1 MITYDV
7 VSASLKHIKNAN
19 KIEGVTNSSN
29 WYISLELEDP
39 DDFYATAGQYIIMDT
54 SKTHRAFEAWKEL
67 FKAKC
72 LGEDEKFDKTKD
84 YTLTTENIDNPKMK
98 QIKGVVFM
106 SKALPQPMVRKYTST
121 VKDSKGNPIHNPGDW
136 IVGRNGKIKLYTT
149 VSICCRMQRTTGAD
163 GETAYDWAP
172 GEDPET
178 VMGQQIASFL
188 YPLEE
193 AGIETKAKAKVD
205 NPEPEPEPEDDG
217 EADDDE

>member
-29 WYISLELEDP
+29 WYVSLELEDP

-54 SKTHRAFEAWKEL
+54 PKTHRAFEAWKNL
-67 FKAKC
+67 FKAKH
-72 LGEDEKFDKTKD
+72 LGEGEKLDKTKD
-84 YTLTTENIDNPKMK
+84 YTIQADDIENPKMK

-106 SKALPQPMVRKYTST
+106 SKVLPQPMVRKYTSA
-121 VKDSKGNPIHNPGDW
+121 VKDSNGNVLHKPGDW

-149 VSICCRMQRTTGAD
+149 VSICCRMQRTTGED
-163 GETAYDWAP
+163 GETAYNWAP

-193 AGIETKAKAKVD
+193 AGIEAKAKANVD
-205 NPEPEPEPEDDG
+205 EVPPKPEETADN
-217 EADDDE
+217 EADDEE

>member
-19 KIEGVTNSSN
+19 KIEGVTNSSS
-29 WYISLELEDP
+29 WYVSLELEDP

-84 YTLTTENIDNPKMK
+84 YTLTAENIDNPKMK

-106 SKALPQPMVRKYTST
+106 SKVLPQPMVRKYTSI
-121 VKDSKGNPIHNPGDW
+121 VKNSKGEPIHKPGDW

-149 VSICCRMQRTTGAD
+149 VSICCRMQRTTGED
-163 GETAYDWAP
+163 GETTYDWAP
-172 GEDPET
+172 GEDPDT

-205 NPEPEPEPEDDG
+205 TPKPEPETEDDS
-217 EADDDE
+217 EADDEE

>member
-7 VSASLKHIKNAN
+7 VSASLKRIKNAN

-84 YTLTTENIDNPKMK
+84 YTLTADDIDNPKMK

-106 SKALPQPMVRKYTST
+106 SKVLPQPMVRKYTSA
-121 VKDSKGNPIHNPGDW
+121 VKDSQGNVLHKPGDW

-149 VSICCRMQRTTGAD
+149 VSICCRMQRTTGED
-163 GETAYDWAP
+163 GETEYDWAP

-193 AGIETKAKAKVD
+193 AGIEAKAKANVD
-205 NPEPEPEPEDDG
+205 EIPPKPEDTADD
-217 EADDDE
+217 EADDEE

>member
-19 KIEGVTNSSN
+19 KIEGVANSSN

-84 YTLTTENIDNPKMK
+84 YTLTAENIDNPKMK

-106 SKALPQPMVRKYTST
+106 SKVLPQPMVRKYTSN
-121 VKDSKGNPIHNPGDW
+121 VKDSQGNVVHKSGDW

-149 VSICCRMQRTTGAD
+149 VSICCRMQRTTGED
-163 GETAYDWAP
+163 GETTYDWAP
-172 GEDPET
+172 GEDPDT

-193 AGIETKAKAKVD
+193 AGIEEKAKAKVD
-205 NPEPEPEPEDDG
+205 TPEPEPEDDG

>member
-7 VSASLKHIKNAN
+7 VSASLKRIKNAN

-54 SKTHRAFEAWKEL
+54 SKTHRTFEAWKEL

-84 YTLTTENIDNPKMK
+84 YTLTAENIDNPKMK

-106 SKALPQPMVRKYTST
+106 SKVLPQPMVRKYTST
-121 VKDSKGNPIHNPGDW
+121 VKDSKGNVIHKPGDW
-136 IVGRNGKIKLYTT
+136 IVGRNGKIKMYTT
-149 VSICCRMQRTTGAD
+149 VSICCRMQRTTGED

-172 GEDPET
+172 GEDPDT

-205 NPEPEPEPEDDG
+205 TPEPEPEPDSDD
-217 EADDDE
+217 EADDEE

>member
-54 SKTHRAFEAWKEL
+54 SKTHRAFGAWKEL

-84 YTLTTENIDNPKMK
+84 YTLTAENIDNPKMK

-106 SKALPQPMVRKYTST
+106 SKVLPQPMVRKYTST
-121 VKDSKGNPIHNPGDW
+121 VKDSKGNAIHKPGDW

-149 VSICCRMQRTTGAD
+149 VSICCRMQRTTGED
-163 GETAYDWAP
+163 GETEYNWAP

-193 AGIETKAKAKVD
+193 AGIEAKAKAKVD
-205 NPEPEPEPEDDG
+205 TPETKPEPEDDG
-217 EADDDE
+217 EADDEE

>member
-84 YTLTTENIDNPKMK
+84 YTLTAENIDNPKMK

-121 VKDSKGNPIHNPGDW
+121 VKNSKGEPIHKPGDW
-136 IVGRNGKIKLYTT
+136 IVGRNGKIKMYTT
-149 VSICCRMQRTTGAD
+149 VSICCRMQRTTGED
-163 GETAYDWAP
+163 GETTYNWAP
-172 GEDPET
+172 GEDPDT
-178 VMGQQIASFL
+178 VMSQQIASFL

-193 AGIETKAKAKVD
+193 AGIEAKAKAKVD
-205 NPEPEPEPEDDG
+205 TPEPEPEPDNDD
-217 EADDDE
+217 EADDEE

>member
-84 YTLTTENIDNPKMK
+84 YTLTAENIDNPKMK

-121 VKDSKGNPIHNPGDW
+121 VKDSKGNVIHKPGDW
-136 IVGRNGKIKLYTT
+136 IVGRNGKIKMYTT
-149 VSICCRMQRTTGAD
+149 VSICCRMQRTTGED

-172 GEDPET
+172 GEDPDT

-193 AGIETKAKAKVD
+193 AGIETKTKAKVD
-205 NPEPEPEPEDDG
+205 TPEPEPETEDDG
-217 EADDDE
+217 EADDEE

>member
-84 YTLTTENIDNPKMK
+84 YNLTAENIDNPKMK

-106 SKALPQPMVRKYTST
+106 SKVLPQPMVRKYTST
-121 VKDSKGNPIHNPGDW
+121 VKDSKANVIHKPGDW
-136 IVGRNGKIKLYTT
+136 IVGRNGKIKMYTT
-149 VSICCRMQRTTGAD
+149 VSICCRMQRTTGED
-163 GETAYDWAP
+163 GETEYGWAP
-172 GEDPET
+172 GEDPDT

-193 AGIETKAKAKVD
+193 AGIEAKAKAKVD
-205 NPEPEPEPEDDG
+205 TPEPEPEPDNDD
-217 EADDDE
+217 EADDEE

>member
-84 YTLTTENIDNPKMK
+84 YTLTAENIDNPKMK

-106 SKALPQPMVRKYTST
+106 SKVLPQPMVRKYTSN
-121 VKDSKGNPIHNPGDW
+121 VKDSKGNVIHKPGDW

-149 VSICCRMQRTTGAD
+149 VSICCRMQRTTGED

-193 AGIETKAKAKVD
+193 AGIEAKAKANVD
-205 NPEPEPEPEDDG
+205 EIPPKPEEPSDE
-217 EADDDE
+217 EADDEE

>member
-84 YTLTTENIDNPKMK
+84 YTLTAENIDNPKMK

-106 SKALPQPMVRKYTST
+106 SKVLPQPMVRKYTSI
-121 VKDSKGNPIHNPGDW
+121 VKNSKGEPIHKPGDW

-149 VSICCRMQRTTGAD
+149 VSICCRMQRTTGED
-163 GETAYDWAP
+163 GETTYDWAP
-172 GEDPET
+172 GEDPDT

-205 NPEPEPEPEDDG
+205 TPKPEPETEDDS
-217 EADDDE
+217 EADDEE

>member
-7 VSASLKHIKNAN
+7 VSASLKPIKNAN

-39 DDFYATAGQYIIMDT
+39 EDFYATAGQYIIMDT

-84 YTLTTENIDNPKMK
+84 YTLTAENIDNPKMK

-106 SKALPQPMVRKYTST
+106 SKVLPQPMVRKYTSN
-121 VKDSKGNPIHNPGDW
+121 VKDSKGNVIHKPGDW

-149 VSICCRMQRTTGAD
+149 VSICCRMQRTTGED

-193 AGIETKAKAKVD
+193 AGIEAKAKANVD
-205 NPEPEPEPEDDG
+205 EIPPKPEEPSDE
-217 EADDDE
+217 EADDEE

>member
-7 VSASLKHIKNAN
+7 VSASLKRIKNAN

-84 YTLTTENIDNPKMK
+84 YTLTAENIDNPKMK

-106 SKALPQPMVRKYTST
+106 SKVLPQPMVRKYTST
-121 VKDSKGNPIHNPGDW
+121 VKDSKGNVIHKPGDW
-136 IVGRNGKIKLYTT
+136 IVGRNGKIKMYTT
-149 VSICCRMQRTTGAD
+149 VSICCRMQRTTGED
-163 GETAYDWAP
+163 GETAYNWAP

-193 AGIETKAKAKVD
+193 AGIEAKAKAKVD
-205 NPEPEPEPEDDG
+205 TQEPEPEPDSDD
-217 EADDDE
+217 EADDEE

>member
-54 SKTHRAFEAWKEL
+54 SKTHRAFEAWKNL

-72 LGEDEKFDKTKD
+72 LGEDEKLDKSKD
-84 YTLTTENIDNPKMK
+84 YTIQGDDIENPKMK

-106 SKALPQPMVRKYTST
+106 SKVLPQPMVRKYTST
-121 VKDSKGNPIHNPGDW
+121 VKDSKGVPVHKPGDW

-149 VSICCRMQRTTGAD
+149 VSICCRMQRTTGED
-163 GETAYDWAP
+163 GETTYDWAP

-178 VMGQQIASFL
+178 VMSQQIASFL

-205 NPEPEPEPEDDG
+205 TPEPEPEPEDDG

>member
-67 FKAKC
+67 FKARC

-84 YTLTTENIDNPKMK
+84 YTLTAESIDNPKMK

-106 SKALPQPMVRKYTST
+106 SKVLPQPMVRKYTSI
-121 VKDSKGNPIHNPGDW
+121 VKDSKGNAIHKPGDW

-149 VSICCRMQRTTGAD
+149 VSICCRMQRTTGED
-163 GETAYDWAP
+163 GETAYNWAP

-178 VMGQQIASFL
+178 VMGHQIASFL

-193 AGIETKAKAKVD
+193 AEIEAKAKAKVD
-205 NPEPEPEPEDDG
+205 TPETEPEPEDNG
-217 EADDDE
+217 EADDEE

>member
-7 VSASLKHIKNAN
+7 VTATLKRIKSAN
-19 KIEGVTNSSN
+19 KIEGVTNSSS

-54 SKTHRAFEAWKEL
+54 AKTHRAFEAWLNL
-67 FKAKC
+67 FKAKH
-72 LGEDEKFDKTKD
+72 LGEGEKLDKTKE
-84 YTLTTENIDNPKMK
+84 YTIQADDIENPKMK

-106 SKALPQPMVRKYTST
+106 SKVLPQPMVRKYASKVT
-121 VKDSKGNPIHNPGDW
+121 DSKGNVLHKPGDW

-149 VSICCRMQRTTGAD
+149 VSICCRMQKKTGED
-163 GETAYDWAP
+163 GETIYSWAQ
-172 GEDPET
+172 GEDPDT
-178 VMGQQIASFL
+178 VMAQQISSFL

-193 AGIETKAKAKVD
+193 AGIESKPKAKVD
-205 NPEPEPEPEDDG
+205 EIPEPESTDDD

>member
-67 FKAKC
+67 FKARC

-84 YTLTTENIDNPKMK
+84 YILTAENIDNPKMK

-106 SKALPQPMVRKYTST
+106 SKVLPQPMVRKYTST
-121 VKDSKGNPIHNPGDW
+121 VKDSKGNVIHKPGDW
-136 IVGRNGKIKLYTT
+136 IVGRNGKIRLYTT
-149 VSICCRMQRTTGAD
+149 VSICCRMQRTTGED
-163 GETAYDWAP
+163 GETAYNWAP

-178 VMGQQIASFL
+178 VMSQQIASFL

-193 AGIETKAKAKVD
+193 TGIEAKAKAKVD
-205 NPEPEPEPEDDG
+205 TPETEPEPEDDG
-217 EADDDE
+217 EADDEE

>member
-19 KIEGVTNSSN
+19 KIEGVANSSN
-29 WYISLELEDP
+29 WYVSLELEDP

-54 SKTHRAFEAWKEL
+54 PKTHRAFEAWKNL
-67 FKAKC
+67 FKAKH
-72 LGEDEKFDKTKD
+72 LGEGEKLDKAKD
-84 YTLTTENIDNPKMK
+84 YTIQADDIENPKMK

-106 SKALPQPMVRKYTST
+106 SKVLPQPMVRKYTST
-121 VKDSKGNPIHNPGDW
+121 VKDSNGNVLHKPGDW

-149 VSICCRMQRTTGAD
+149 VSICCRMQRTTGED
-163 GETAYDWAP
+163 GETAYNWAP

-193 AGIETKAKAKVD
+193 AGIEAKAKANVD
-205 NPEPEPEPEDDG
+205 EVPPKPEETADD
-217 EADDDE
+217 EADDEE

>member
-39 DDFYATAGQYIIMDT
+39 DDFYATAGQYIIMYT

-84 YTLTTENIDNPKMK
+84 YTLTAENIDNPKMK

-106 SKALPQPMVRKYTST
+106 SKVLPQPMVRKYTSN
-121 VKDSKGNPIHNPGDW
+121 VKDSKGNVIHKPGDW

-149 VSICCRMQRTTGAD
+149 VSICCRMQRTTGED

-193 AGIETKAKAKVD
+193 AGIEAKAKANVD
-205 NPEPEPEPEDDG
+205 EIPPKPEEPSDE
-217 EADDDE
+217 EADDEE

>member
-84 YTLTTENIDNPKMK
+84 YTLTAENIDNPKMK

-106 SKALPQPMVRKYTST
+106 SKVLPQPMVRKYTST
-121 VKDSKGNPIHNPGDW
+121 VKDSKGNVIHKPGDW
-136 IVGRNGKIKLYTT
+136 IVGRNGKIKMYTT
-149 VSICCRMQRTTGAD
+149 VSICCRMQRTTGED
-163 GETAYDWAP
+163 GETAYNWAP

-193 AGIETKAKAKVD
+193 AGIEAKAKAKVD
-205 NPEPEPEPEDDG
+205 TQEPEPETEDDG

>member
-84 YTLTTENIDNPKMK
+84 YTLTAENIDNPKMK

-106 SKALPQPMVRKYTST
+106 SKVLPQPMVRKYTSN
-121 VKDSKGNPIHNPGDW
+121 VKDSKGNVIHKPGDW

-149 VSICCRMQRTTGAD
+149 VSICCRMQRTTDED

-193 AGIETKAKAKVD
+193 AGIEAKAKANVD
-205 NPEPEPEPEDDG
+205 EIPPKPEEPSDE
-217 EADDDE
+217 EADDEE

>member
-84 YTLTTENIDNPKMK
+84 YTLTAENIDNPKMK

-106 SKALPQPMVRKYTST
+106 SKVLPQPMVRKYTST
-121 VKDSKGNPIHNPGDW
+121 VKDSKGVALHKPGDW
-136 IVGRNGKIKLYTT
+136 IVGRNGKIKMYTT
-149 VSICCRMQRTTGAD
+149 VSICCRMQRTTGED
-163 GETAYDWAP
+163 GETVYDWAP

-193 AGIETKAKAKVD
+193 AGIEAKAKAKVD
-205 NPEPEPEPEDDG
+205 APEPEPEPDNDD
-217 EADDDE
+217 EADDEE

>member
-84 YTLTTENIDNPKMK
+84 YNLTAENIDNPKMK

-106 SKALPQPMVRKYTST
+106 SKVLPQPMVRKYTST
-121 VKDSKGNPIHNPGDW
+121 VKDSKGNVIHKPGDW
-136 IVGRNGKIKLYTT
+136 IVGRNGKIKMYTT
-149 VSICCRMQRTTGAD
+149 VSICCRMQRTTGED
-163 GETAYDWAP
+163 GETEYGWAP
-172 GEDPET
+172 GEDPDT

-193 AGIETKAKAKVD
+193 AGIEAKAKAKVD
-205 NPEPEPEPEDDG
+205 TPEPEPEPDNDD
-217 EADDDE
+217 EADDEE

>member
-84 YTLTTENIDNPKMK
+84 YTLTAENIDNPKMK

-106 SKALPQPMVRKYTST
+106 SKVLPQPMVRKYTST
-121 VKDSKGNPIHNPGDW
+121 VKDSKGNAIHKPGDW

-149 VSICCRMQRTTGAD
+149 VSICCRMQRTTGGD
-163 GETAYDWAP
+163 GETAYNWAP

-193 AGIETKAKAKVD
+193 AGIEAKAKAKVD
-205 NPEPEPEPEDDG
+205 TPETEPKPEDDG
-217 EADDDE
+217 EADDEE

>member
-84 YTLTTENIDNPKMK
+84 YTLTAENIDNPKMK

-121 VKDSKGNPIHNPGDW
+121 VKDSKGNVIHKPGDW

-149 VSICCRMQRTTGAD
+149 VSICCRMQRTTGED

-172 GEDPET
+172 GEDPDT

-188 YPLEE
+188 
-193 AGIETKAKAKVD
+193 
-205 NPEPEPEPEDDG
+205 
-217 EADDDE
+217 

>member
-7 VSASLKHIKNAN
+7 VSASLKPIKNAN

-54 SKTHRAFEAWKEL
+54 SKTHRAFEAWKNL
-67 FKAKC
+67 FKVKF
-72 LGEDEKFDKTKD
+72 LGEGEKLDKSRD
-84 YTLTTENIDNPKMK
+84 YTIQADDIENPKMK

-106 SKALPQPMVRKYTST
+106 SKVLPQPMVRKYTSN
-121 VKDSKGNPIHNPGDW
+121 VKDSKGNVLHKPGDW

-149 VSICCRMQRTTGAD
+149 VSICCRMQRTTGED
-163 GETAYDWAP
+163 GETAYNWAP

-193 AGIETKAKAKVD
+193 AGIEAKAKANVD
-205 NPEPEPEPEDDG
+205 EIPPKPEETADE

>member
-84 YTLTTENIDNPKMK
+84 YTLTAENIDNPKMK

-106 SKALPQPMVRKYTST
+106 SKVLPQPMVRKYTST
-121 VKDSKGNPIHNPGDW
+121 VKDSKGVVLHKPGDW

-149 VSICCRMQRTTGAD
+149 VSICCRMQRTTDED

-172 GEDPET
+172 GEDPDT

-193 AGIETKAKAKVD
+193 AGIEAKAKAKVD
-205 NPEPEPEPEDDG
+205 TPESEPEPEDDG

>member
-72 LGEDEKFDKTKD
+72 LGEDEKFDKTKG
-84 YTLTTENIDNPKMK
+84 YTLTAENIDNPKMK

-106 SKALPQPMVRKYTST
+106 SKVLPQPMVRKYTST
-121 VKDSKGNPIHNPGDW
+121 VKDSKGNAIHKPGDW

-149 VSICCRMQRTTGAD
+149 VSICCRMQRTTGED
-163 GETAYDWAP
+163 GETAYNWAP

-193 AGIETKAKAKVD
+193 AGIEAKAKAKVD
-205 NPEPEPEPEDDG
+205 TPETEPEPEDDG
-217 EADDDE
+217 EADDEE

>member
-1 MITYDV
+1 
-7 VSASLKHIKNAN
+7 
-19 KIEGVTNSSN
+19 
-29 WYISLELEDP
+29 
-39 DDFYATAGQYIIMDT
+39 MDT
-54 SKTHRAFEAWKEL
+54 SKTHRAFEAWKNL

-72 LGEDEKFDKTKD
+72 LGEDEKLDKSKD
-84 YTLTTENIDNPKMK
+84 YTIQGDDIENSKMK

-106 SKALPQPMVRKYTST
+106 SKVLPQPMVRKYTSN
-121 VKDSKGNPIHNPGDW
+121 VKDSQGNVIHKSGDW

-149 VSICCRMQRTTGAD
+149 VSICCRMQRTTGED

-172 GEDPET
+172 GEDPDT

-193 AGIETKAKAKVD
+193 AGIEAKAKAKVD
-205 NPEPEPEPEDDG
+205 NPEPEPEPEDSG

>member
-7 VSASLKHIKNAN
+7 VSASLKRIKNAN

-84 YTLTTENIDNPKMK
+84 YTLTAENIDNPKMK

-106 SKALPQPMVRKYTST
+106 SKVLPQPMVRKYTST
-121 VKDSKGNPIHNPGDW
+121 VKDSKGNVIHKPGDW
-136 IVGRNGKIKLYTT
+136 IVGRNGKIKMYTT
-149 VSICCRMQRTTGAD
+149 VSICCRMQRTTGED
-163 GETAYDWAP
+163 GETAYNWAP

-205 NPEPEPEPEDDG
+205 TQEPEPEPDSDD
-217 EADDDE
+217 EADDEE

>member
-7 VSASLKHIKNAN
+7 VSASLKHIKSAN

-54 SKTHRAFEAWKEL
+54 SKTHRAFEAWKNL

-72 LGEDEKFDKTKD
+72 LGEDEKLDKSKD
-84 YTLTTENIDNPKMK
+84 YSIQGDDIENPKMK

-106 SKALPQPMVRKYTST
+106 SKVLPQPMVRKYTSN
-121 VKDSKGNPIHNPGDW
+121 VKDGKGNVVHKSGDW

-149 VSICCRMQRTTGAD
+149 VSICCRMQRTTGED

-178 VMGQQIASFL
+178 VMSQQIASFL

-193 AGIETKAKAKVD
+193 AGIEAKAKAKVD
-205 NPEPEPEPEDDG
+205 TPETEPEPEDVG
-217 EADDDE
+217 EADDEE